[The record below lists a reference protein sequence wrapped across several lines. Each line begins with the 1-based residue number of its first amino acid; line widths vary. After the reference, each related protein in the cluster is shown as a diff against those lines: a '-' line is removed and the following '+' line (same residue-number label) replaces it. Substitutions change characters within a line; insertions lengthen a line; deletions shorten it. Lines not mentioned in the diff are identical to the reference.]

1 MNPITLLVE
10 FHEWLD
16 TLQPEFLF
24 LLALPF
30 LVAAAGM
37 LVSQHKSE
45 EAGSSIGSRIGVP
58 ASIAA
63 ALALIVSGAT

>member
-16 TLQPEFLF
+16 TVQPEFLF

-30 LVAAAGM
+30 LVAAAGL
-37 LVSQHKSE
+37 LVHRHKSE
-45 EAGSSIGSRIGVP
+45 EEEPSIGSRIGVP

-63 ALALIVSGAT
+63 ALALIVSAAT